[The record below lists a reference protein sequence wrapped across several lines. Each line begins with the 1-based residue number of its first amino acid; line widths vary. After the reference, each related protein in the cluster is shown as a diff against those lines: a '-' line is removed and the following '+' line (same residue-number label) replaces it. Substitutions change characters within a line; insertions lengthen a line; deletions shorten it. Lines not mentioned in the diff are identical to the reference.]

1 MRELPLHLAVLRAMR
16 QRLES
21 RRSKLQAECGQGLKD
36 QEYQRHVGRIAE
48 IKVAL
53 ETVQE
58 LMAGGITLVEDEE
71 QTDREQRRAERAAQR
86 SARGH

>member
-21 RRSKLQAECGQGLKD
+21 RKRDLEAKCGQGLKD
-36 QEYQRHVGRIAE
+36 QDYQRTVGRIAE
-48 IKVAL
+48 LKVAL
-53 ETVQE
+53 EAVQE
-58 LMAGGITLVEDEE
+58 LMAGGLNLVEDEE
-71 QTDREQRRAERAAQR
+71 AADREQRRAARAADR